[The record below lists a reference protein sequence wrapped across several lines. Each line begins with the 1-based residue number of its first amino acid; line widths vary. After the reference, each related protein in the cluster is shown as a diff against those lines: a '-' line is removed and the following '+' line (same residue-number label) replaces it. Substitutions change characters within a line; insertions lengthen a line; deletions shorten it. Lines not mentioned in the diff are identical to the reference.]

1 MAVNAGIRWNSANQK
16 AGLVLKADDI
26 FNSMQGNIDIK
37 LRNRGQYMDMHNN
50 SYSRHIML
58 TSAISRKLQRKKHE
72 AVDTS
77 RFK

>member
-1 MAVNAGIRWNSANQK
+1 
-16 AGLVLKADDI
+16 
-26 FNSMQGNIDIK
+26 
-37 LRNRGQYMDMHNN
+37 MDMHNN

-58 TSAISRKLQRKKHE
+58 TFSYKFGSYKEKKHE